1 MAISGEEIIF
11 KEELMNAFSTYQ
23 CYSIRSLPDIINQ
36 ITTFSFD
43 PLANMIISF
52 GINDTKIFFNRI
64 CKTKMIYG
72 FLLQKLRIT
81 EHEKY
86 ADFIL

>member
-1 MAISGEEIIF
+1 MVKKEINNKIMSISGEEIIF

-43 PLANMIISF
+43 PLANMIFSF
-52 GINDTKIFFNRI
+52 GINDTKVFLI
-64 CKTKMIYG
+64 G
-72 FLLQKLRIT
+72 FVKP
-81 EHEKY
+81 K
-86 ADFIL
+86 